1 MIRRDF
7 VKSTESKPPMPTAAN
22 FRSLIPPQSAKP
34 GGLPINN
41 VIQVATIT
49 DNNNVISSNPNPN
62 RIYPFQQY
70 QQQQQ
75 QSIPL
80 SQKSLLS
87 FASTNAPIK
96 ESLKYENNTQ
106 QSNGLIND
114 SLTSSS
120 IMKMQQSQT
129 TTNNNNPSF
138 RSTSLSAANAE
149 SKKKKEEL
157 FNKAKK
163 RAASASAVSN
173 DG

>member
-7 VKSTESKPPMPTAAN
+7 VKSTESKPPMPTAGN

-34 GGLPINN
+34 GGLPTNN

-49 DNNNVISSNPNPN
+49 ENTNGIISTSNSN
-62 RIYPFQQY
+62 RIYPFQQ

-87 FASTNAPIK
+87 FTTTNQITK
-96 ESLKYENNTQ
+96 ESLKIENNQ
-106 QSNGLIND
+106 QQLNGLTND

-120 IMKMQQSQT
+120 FIKMQQSQT
-129 TTNNNNPSF
+129 GTNNSGSF
-138 RSTSLSAANAE
+138 RSNSLSATNAE
-149 SKKKKEEL
+149 SKRKKEEI
-157 FNKAKK
+157 NKTKK
-163 RAASASAVSN
+163 RAISASAISN

>member
-7 VKSTESKPPMPTAAN
+7 VKSTEPKPPMPTAGN

-34 GGLPINN
+34 GGLSTNN

-49 DNNNVISSNPNPN
+49 ENTNGIISTSNSN
-62 RIYPFQQY
+62 RIYPFQQQQ

-87 FASTNAPIK
+87 FTTTNQITK
-96 ESLKYENNTQ
+96 ESLKIENNQ
-106 QSNGLIND
+106 QQLNGLTND

-120 IMKMQQSQT
+120 FIKMQQSQT
-129 TTNNNNPSF
+129 GTNNSGSF
-138 RSTSLSAANAE
+138 RSNSLSAANAE
-149 SKKKKEEL
+149 SKRKKEEI
-157 FNKAKK
+157 NKTKK
-163 RAASASAVSN
+163 RAISASAISN